1 MFPRSDLHS
10 SPSMTG
16 MDDVPPPGDP
26 PRPRSP
32 PTSADADACDAEELP
47 VTVALMIRPLVGP
60 ELVDGC
66 QTCVFPDP
74 GGEPSVTLV
83 SDHKFTYDRV
93 FHGPGAT
100 DAALYEQCVEPLVT
114 GLLGGYNA
122 TVLAYGQT
130 GSGKTHVMGTTGAA
144 VRATAAPTGTDET
157 HLGVIPRVVTSL
169 FRTVADLPPDETVAL
184 SVGFI
189 EIHKEDIRDLLNP
202 KGVVSLRDAPG
213 GAGGVQM
220 VGASAR
226 AVRSAE
232 EMARAL
238 RDGSASRATAATGM
252 NHRSSRSHAIFT
264 IHVER
269 RGAEGGVTRSK
280 MHLVDL
286 AGSER
291 AKRTKAEGA
300 RLKEGIQINKGLL
313 ALGNV
318 ISALGDDKR
327 RFAGGHVPYRD
338 SKLTRLLQDSLGGNS
353 RTVMVACISP
363 ADANLDETLNT
374 LKYANRARNIV
385 NKATV
390 GVETDER
397 QSEQVAKLRRML
409 AAARAEVAHL
419 KLAAP
424 TTTSSKTLRPT
435 SAFAGAHSSA
445 ASPLEAM
452 EARAMIAEAEAS
464 RLRADLRAAEE
475 AARRSAETELAAT
488 VQRDALALK
497 IEDAGVTLDEDE
509 SSEGSSRGG
518 VIRGYLSTIQALRNE
533 QSRLKQQLAASQ
545 EGRPD
550 PWAEDPAA
558 SYDDSDDAD
567 AGAPFEDEDALAEDE
582 DEPALDLDED
592 AAGDEL
598 RAELAS
604 VERALRAKEAA
615 MASRAAE
622 ASATLREEAAAAAAG
637 EADASRARP
646 SSDASDV
653 EAVREKYGRLLASLD
668 AEKAQ
673 LAAERDDLVAKLAS
687 AAKQDDAVRREVEAK
702 HRGRLAELESRL
714 KEVRRLAAAHRE
726 AARRREES
734 ELAAETLRA
743 DIQRLRAAR
752 VDLIRRV
759 ERATK
764 EGIAKQR
771 EVERSAQAARKEGR
785 RHALEAQKA
794 KRAVDRQAAVLRR
807 KTEEAASA
815 REQLRALQAAAKANA
830 ARRMNGVKNAAQ
842 SALPPARERRAAAS
856 APPGSD
862 DASDDRAGP
871 GTGLGLAARKA
882 WLDAEV
888 ERAVERAELRG
899 SLEESLAHRA
909 ALGRRFPHLAAS
921 PGKARSASADAS
933 ASDASDVVA
942 VEEEMRAVTE
952 QIAMLQERVYRCEE
966 REELKGGPRRWAR
979 VRSLGEARSLLT
991 ILFAAAASWRRRAG
1005 REGRVASPATLYHPP
1020 SAPETLGVLAEAD
1033 AVLDAL
1039 KKKPKARPKRKA
1051 PKARPAWQSVGP
1063 STLAPEE
1070 EGGGEG
1076 AAGAPSGD
1084 SAEAE
1089 ADILGGGPPSAEA
1102 DILGPPSAEAD
1113 ILGPPSAS
1121 ASPQTSSSSSLER
1134 SASLDSASGD
1144 SERTP
1149 ERDASAAASAPPVS
1163 ELLTTCRDARRRAEG
1178 LLFASG
1184 GEKPPMDGDA
1194 AWRSPLG
1201 DVSNANSDADDVR
1214 RRVSFGGNREVEAG
1228 AVGGG
1233 R

>member
-1 MFPRSDLHS
+1 
-10 SPSMTG
+10 MTG

-497 IEDAGVTLDEDE
+497 LEDAGVTLDEDE

-582 DEPALDLDED
+582 DEPAHDLDED

-622 ASATLREEAAAAAAG
+622 ASATLREEAAAAAAS
-637 EADASRARP
+637 EADAPRARP

-771 EVERSAQAARKEGR
+771 EAERSAQAARKEGR

-862 DASDDRAGP
+862 DASDDHAGP
-871 GTGLGLAARKA
+871 GTGLGLAARRA

-1089 ADILGGGPPSAEA
+1089 ADILG
-1102 DILGPPSAEAD
+1102 PPSAEAD

-1121 ASPQTSSSSSLER
+1121 ASPQMSSSSSLER

-1214 RRVSFGGNREVEAG
+1214 RRVSFGGNREVEGG
-1228 AVGGG
+1228 AVGSGP
-1233 R
+1233 